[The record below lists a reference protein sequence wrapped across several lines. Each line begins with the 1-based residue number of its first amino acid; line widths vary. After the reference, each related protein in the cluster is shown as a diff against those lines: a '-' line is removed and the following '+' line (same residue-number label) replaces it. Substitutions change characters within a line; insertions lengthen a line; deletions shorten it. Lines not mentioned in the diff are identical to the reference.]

1 MKRLLL
7 VSALKNIKRS
17 LCGFG
22 LVVGALFFAASLTP
36 SLIPRS
42 FEVQG
47 VLAGVAF
54 SSGYGI
60 GVLVRWLW
68 RYLEMP
74 SLSARILNYTTLAS
88 AAICLCIVLLALR
101 QAGIWQN
108 SVRVVLDMAP
118 VDTGYPFS
126 VSLIAVATF
135 VTLLFGARGLLG
147 IGRRIANKLNS
158 YLPRRVSIV
167 AGIAI
172 TAVLTTTIVNGVLV
186 DYAFR
191 ALDRSFERL
200 DALIEPD
207 RPQPLIVERAGSPG
221 SKLEWRKLG
230 RTGRAF
236 VASGPSAAEI
246 SDFTQKPALEP
257 IRLYAG
263 LQAAETPSERAKLL
277 LDELI
282 RVNAFD
288 RAALVIITPT
298 GTGWVDPSAIDGLEF
313 LFNGDVASVALQYS
327 YLNSPLSLLFQPEHG
342 LESAEALFRAV
353 YSHWKKL
360 PVNERPELYL
370 HGLSLGA
377 FNSQRSITFFDI
389 LGDPIHGA
397 VWSGA
402 PFPSE
407 KWRSLTDNR
416 DAGSTEWLPVFQK
429 GRFVRFMNQDGP
441 PAGNTAQWGS
451 VRFVYLQYAS
461 DAITFFDKSLLYQE
475 ADWMKSPRGPDVSP
489 ALRWY
494 PVVSMLQV
502 LIDMPL
508 ADTVPMG
515 YGHVYAPEHYLNA
528 WLEATGIEGWSAE
541 DVDALKQHL
550 RTRSQ
555 SDDGYEYRGG

>member
-1 MKRLLL
+1 MNNFDMTGLLYKL
-7 VSALKNIKRS
+7 TRS

-22 LVVGALFFAASLTP
+22 LVLGSLFFAASLTP
-36 SLIPRS
+36 SLIPRG

-47 VLAGVAF
+47 ILAGVAF
-54 SSGYGI
+54 SFGYGI
-60 GVLVRWLW
+60 GVFIRSLW

-74 SLSARILNYTTLAS
+74 NASAKASYYITLAL
-88 AAICLCIVLLALR
+88 AVVCFFILMLALYH
-101 QAGIWQN
+101 AGGWQD
-108 SVRVVLDMAP
+108 SVRGVLGMTS

-126 VSLIAVATF
+126 VSLIAILTF
-135 VTLLFGARGLLG
+135 VVLLFVARGLIGLG
-147 IGRRIANKLNS
+147 RFIASKIYNYFPRRI
-158 YLPRRVSIV
+158 SIV
-167 AGIAI
+167 FGIAI
-172 TAVLTTTIVNGVLV
+172 TVTITFFIANGIIIEYTFRVL
-186 DYAFR
+186 DS
-191 ALDRSFERL
+191 SFQQL

-207 RPQPLIVERAGSPG
+207 RPQPLIAERAGSPE

-236 VASGPSAAEI
+236 VASGPNATEI
-246 SDFTQKPALEP
+246 SEFTQRPALEP

-263 LQAAETPSERAKLL
+263 LQAADTPNERAKLL

-298 GTGWVDPSAIDGLEF
+298 GTGWVDPSAIDGLEY
-313 LFNGDVASVALQYS
+313 LFNGDVASAALQYS

-342 LESAEALFRAV
+342 LESAQALFRVV
-353 YSHWKKL
+353 YDYWKEL
-360 PVNERPELYL
+360 PADGRPKLYL

-389 LGDPIHGA
+389 LGDPIDGA

-407 KWRSLTDNR
+407 KWRSITDNR
-416 DAGSTEWLPVFQK
+416 DAGSAEWLPVFQN
-429 GRFVRFMNQDGP
+429 GRFVRFMNQNGTP
-441 PAGNTAQWGS
+441 EGNTARWGN

-461 DAITFFDKSLLYQE
+461 DAITFFDRSLLYKE

-494 PVVSMLQV
+494 PVVSMLQL

-528 WLEATGIEGWSAE
+528 WLEATGVKGWSAKDIE
-541 DVDALKQHL
+541 ALKLHL
-550 RTRSQ
+550 RGRSLH
-555 SDDGYEYRGG
+555 DDGYEYRGG